1 LNQAITVFG
10 VERLLRDHG
19 RSCFVFLETR
29 RRDTSEGCTYGQQAI
44 SPVVWVDAARH
55 RDVAAENIVNASLVL
70 ICREA
75 PKRDR
80 ARLDRDCGIGA
91 AARDHAR
98 TEKRDY

>member
-1 LNQAITVFG
+1 MFG

-19 RSCFVFLETR
+19 RSRFVFLEAR
-29 RRDTSEGCTYGQQAI
+29 RRDTSKGCTHGQQTI

-55 RDVAAENIVNASLVL
+55 RDMAAENIVNASLVL
-70 ICREA
+70 ISREA
-75 PKRDR
+75 PQRDR

-98 TEKRDY
+98 TEKREY